1 MSSTSS
7 ARRGSLAA
15 RLTLWYALSAFLL
28 ILGATGYLYA
38 ALAKNLDR
46 EDDGTILDQIHIL
59 RLLLRE
65 HPEDAAAIRQEVEV
79 ESSARQHA
87 RLFIRI
93 LSPEGR
99 VVAETPGMAERLPPR
114 AFPAPSETHKGVAL
128 RAGKE
133 SFRVMSAPAAL
144 ETPERSRVIQ
154 VAFDRSEEDKLL
166 SEFRGRILPLLGV
179 SLLLCVGIG
188 YEIARRGMKPVA
200 RISETAGRIRS
211 TTLGERLPAGE
222 FPAELD
228 ALART
233 FNEMLDRLQESF
245 DRISRF
251 SADIAHE
258 LRTPLSNLRGEVEVT
273 LGKARSAEE
282 YQETLSSFLEEAA
295 RLSRLIESLLF
306 LARAEHPETQIQRER
321 LDVVQ
326 VLAGVRE
333 FYEAA
338 AAESGV
344 TLGMEAGA
352 PVPAELD
359 RPLLQ
364 RAVGNLVENA
374 LAHTARGGTVTLAAS
389 RDNGKV
395 RIEVSDSGCGI
406 AAEHLPRVFD
416 RLYRVDRSRTA
427 ATGGTGLGLAI
438 VKSIAEL
445 HGGSAEIASEV
456 GKGTRVRLLLP
467 AEMTKTS
474 SSLHAPVN

>member
-1 MSSTSS
+1 MSSTTS

-15 RLTLWYALSAFLL
+15 RLALWYALSAFFL
-28 ILGATGYLYA
+28 ILGATAYLYA
-38 ALAKNLDR
+38 ALEKNLER
-46 EDDGTILDQIHIL
+46 EDDGTILDQIQIL

-93 LSPEGR
+93 LSPDGR
-99 VVAETPGMAERLPPR
+99 VVAETTGMAERLPAR
-114 AFPAPSETHKGVAL
+114 AFPGVSERHRGVPL

-133 SFRVMSAPAAL
+133 SFRVMSAVAAL
-144 ETPERSRVIQ
+144 GSPERSRVIQ

-166 SEFRGRILPLLGV
+166 AEFRGRILPLLAI
-179 SLLLCVGIG
+179 SLLLCVAVG
-188 YEIARRGMKPVA
+188 YEIARRGLKPVA

-211 TTLGERLPAGE
+211 TTLGQRLPAGE
-222 FPAELD
+222 FSAELD

-233 FNEMLDRLQESF
+233 FNDMLDRLQESF
-245 DRISRF
+245 ERISRF

-258 LRTPLSNLRGEVEVT
+258 LRTPLANLRGEVEVT
-273 LGKARSAEE
+273 LGKPRSAEE
-282 YQETLSSFLEEAA
+282 YQETLSSSLEEAA

-321 LDVVQ
+321 LDVATI
-326 VLAGVRE
+326 LSGVRE

-344 TLGMEAGA
+344 TLGLQAGS

-374 LAHTARGGTVTLAAS
+374 LAHTARGGNVTLAAS

-395 RIEVSDSGCGI
+395 RIEVSDTGCGI

-445 HGGSAEIASEV
+445 HGGSAEISSEV
-456 GKGTRVRLLLP
+456 GKGTRVRLILP
-467 AEMTKTS
+467 AEMTKMS
-474 SSLHAPVN
+474 SSLHAPVS